1 MEVSQRMAVVLSG
14 LRRWPD
20 GEPHGGLRLW
30 PLSCLCPPS
39 PASDCLT
46 PKALPLHK
54 TYIHRKERPGAPLR
68 DPSNRLTSLLGI
80 RARSLLLGGV
90 TPTSQAEFLQLLPAS
105 LFFMLVWGGWESW
118 DNGIIGPSHTAGC
131 KLSSYVSWG
140 DTTAPISQSSV
151 SGDVALLLEA
161 ISHAWQL
168 LALFPPCQSIRSL
181 WPSRHN

>member
-1 MEVSQRMAVVLSG
+1 MVLLIEAPCCPSSALMGQVWIRAPPPRPRLHPFPSCVPLARFPSPGLHLLVLGMEVSQRMAVVLSG

-54 TYIHRKERPGAPLR
+54 TYIHRKEGPGAPLR

-80 RARSLLLGGV
+80 RARSHLLGGV

-105 LFFMLVWGGWESW
+105 LFFGLVWWGGPEIM
-118 DNGIIGPSHTAGC
+118 G
-131 KLSSYVSWG
+131 
-140 DTTAPISQSSV
+140 
-151 SGDVALLLEA
+151 
-161 ISHAWQL
+161 
-168 LALFPPCQSIRSL
+168 
-181 WPSRHN
+181 